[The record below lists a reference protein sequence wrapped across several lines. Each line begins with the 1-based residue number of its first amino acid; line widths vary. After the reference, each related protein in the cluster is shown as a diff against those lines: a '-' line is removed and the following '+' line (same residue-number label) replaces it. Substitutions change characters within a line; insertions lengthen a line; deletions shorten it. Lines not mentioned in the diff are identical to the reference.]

1 MKVTELNHKFAKFQ
15 VHIIKPSVDFYISIA
30 YLALSVTG
38 VMHRVR
44 IETFKLVWREEDAPL
59 MAFDLCK
66 EVLLLVVMC
75 RCHIAY
81 GERILIENVMCGK
94 H

>member
-1 MKVTELNHKFAKFQ
+1 M
-15 VHIIKPSVDFYISIA
+15 A

-38 VMHRVR
+38 VMYR
-44 IETFKLVWREEDAPL
+44 IRIKTFKLVWREEDAPL

-75 RCHIAY
+75 RCHISY
-81 GERILIENVMCGK
+81 DERLLIENVMCEQHLGQ
-94 H
+94 

>member
-1 MKVTELNHKFAKFQ
+1 MY
-15 VHIIKPSVDFYISIA
+15 FYISNA

-44 IETFKLVWREEDAPL
+44 IETFKLVWGEEDAPL
-59 MAFDLCK
+59 MAFNLCK

-75 RCHIAY
+75 WRHIAY
-81 GERILIENVMCGK
+81 GERILIENEVCGNK
-94 H
+94 TQGTDV